1 MAPQER
7 DGTAGLAVPLR
18 RVDIVLAAI
27 KRPTQLVVV
36 IGDEGLGKTTL
47 CQSIARR
54 LGPRMFCS
62 QICTPPPT
70 PEALRA
76 QLLADF
82 GIPREEAIEEDALLL
97 AFCESLETLQECAVV
112 IMDNAHDAAPA
123 VLCELLRISAFTA
136 GSSKPLQVVLAGRPS
151 LRLLLD
157 TPAVRAAV
165 ETASTASIDLTP
177 LGEQEVRHFI
187 ERRWWVSQ
195 GGADALPAA
204 IRMPRLTRG
213 AVRVIA
219 RASLGNPG
227 AVSDIC
233 DRALAATHGGG
244 SFRLTGSQAK
254 QLASDAGLHVPVA
267 ASWRAPA
274 AAALVV
280 AIAAA
285 TLFAASLGM
294 RARPSGRAQ
303 AQDEPVP
310 QPGVIVR
317 EPSATLDA
325 PHGEAAPVETF
336 QTFQSDVLAHATR
349 LSTEPDVLGLLK
361 IHDDVKSWAARSD
374 YAHHTE
380 AEALLDEVD
389 RLTNEARQ
397 RQLVYDGNLLRHA
410 DH

>member
-1 MAPQER
+1 MAPEER

-18 RVDIVLAAI
+18 RVDTVLAAI
-27 KRPTQLVVV
+27 RRPTQLVVV

-62 QICTPPPT
+62 QICTPPST

-76 QLLADF
+76 RLLADF
-82 GIPREEAIEEDALLL
+82 GIPREEALEEDALLL
-97 AFCESLETLQECAVV
+97 AFCESLEKLQECAVV
-112 IMDNAHDAAPA
+112 ILDNAHDAAPA
-123 VLCELLRISAFTA
+123 VLDELLRISAFTA

-157 TPAVRAAV
+157 TPGIRAVAGS
-165 ETASTASIDLTP
+165 ASTASIELAP
-177 LGEQEVRHFI
+177 LGEREIRHFI

-195 GGADALPAA
+195 GGADALQAA
-204 IRMPRLTRG
+204 ITMPRLTRS

-233 DRALAATHGGG
+233 DRALAATANGG
-244 SFRLTGSQAK
+244 SLRLTGAEAK
-254 QLASDAGLHVPVA
+254 RLASDAGLHVPVA
-267 ASWRAPA
+267 VSWRAPA

-280 AIAAA
+280 AIAAG

-294 RARPSGRAQ
+294 RARPPVRAQ
-303 AQDEPVP
+303 AQDEAGP
-310 QPGVIVR
+310 QPNVVVR
-317 EPSATLDA
+317 EPAATPDA

-336 QTFQSDVLAHATR
+336 QTFQSEVLARATR
-349 LSTEPDVLGLLK
+349 LSTQPDVLSLLK
-361 IHDDVKSWAARSD
+361 IHDDVKSWDARSG
-374 YAHHTE
+374 YADHAA
-380 AEALLDEVD
+380 AETLLDEVD